1 MQSIFPKLLQ
11 RDSKIGDVFTE
22 DREREREREDFSCS
36 LWKFRNVPQEY
47 RLIVECLIEL

>member
-22 DREREREREDFSCS
+22 DRERERERE
-36 LWKFRNVPQEY
+36 R
-47 RLIVECLIEL
+47 RLQLLVMEVSKRATGISFDC